1 MERFSFQP
9 PDSPDLPGKG
19 HHALGGLRVHC
30 ACSGALGPARDLPQE
45 MGGRRFCAEIPEESC
60 GQWVTTCHPCPLPD
74 WDKPLALPFG
84 HWRVISD
91 VAVDSRLRPVSA
103 LARGAA
109 RTDFTLDPSLT
120 GLEDPGV
127 MEVWATSVKSPASE
141 PQFPPSG
148 GLVQVDGS
156 DVLALHSWICISSE
170 GQVPRGS

>member
-1 MERFSFQP
+1 MPRA
-9 PDSPDLPGKG
+9 
-19 HHALGGLRVHC
+19 ALRSTAPQVGGGGWAIQAAGLTAPLGATVCLR
-30 ACSGALGPARDLPQE
+30 
-45 MGGRRFCAEIPEESC
+45 GRPV
-60 GQWVTTCHPCPLPD
+60 GVTTGTEKTPRHPCPLPD
-74 WDKPLALPFG
+74 RDKPLALPFG
-84 HWRVISD
+84 HWRIISG
-91 VAVDSRLRPVSA
+91 VAVDTRLRPVSA
-103 LARGAA
+103 PLLLWKLPCGAA
-109 RTDFTLDPSLT
+109 RAGFTLDVSLI